1 MDSVLTALKCR
12 NTDIT
17 LLAVNVI
24 PSEVQVASRWSAFMV
39 HLTKQLFLTSQSPL
53 PLCKVSLVAMLDTA
67 EQLGVSEAFVCIRR
81 NSPETAVL
89 VSEFASMGFKNLS
102 PRLQPLKDFIVLRF
116 DF

>member
-1 MDSVLTALKCR
+1 
-12 NTDIT
+12 
-17 LLAVNVI
+17 
-24 PSEVQVASRWSAFMV
+24 MV